1 MFTHTIQLT
10 VCHRATNGNSRVPEQ
25 VGVVLFVAHNRNAS
39 INTPIRIEEKQA
51 QVHVPVVVVE
61 E

>member
-1 MFTHTIQLT
+1 
-10 VCHRATNGNSRVPEQ
+10 VPEQ